1 MDLASAQVL
10 SLRLLPRLLR
20 HAQRNGW
27 SRPRPVTPE
36 ELAQF
41 QVVVALFIVTSG
53 LGQGARLVTTRTDN
67 VPRPEPRIFST
78 LRSLDKQ
85 MDMYEDQEL
94 QDLAR
99 QEIPIQRLKAEATAL
114 QQSDSPL
121 PCEDDAL
128 AQVLVQWFK
137 NEYFKWADP
146 IKCPKCAGKTEMTE
160 MVSPNEY
167 ERAGGAGRVEM
178 HVCTSENGPCD
189 GNFRF
194 ARFKYVGLT
203 IPDHELTGYFLK
215 RPKDVAA
222 SGQTC
227 TPSFSV
233 QSGSAHVTVR
243 YPHPTQ
249 SPRLPPYLNNIPRAV
264 WNAEDHVWNEYFS
277 SAAGRW
283 LHTDSCEAARDEP
296 LLYDRGW
303 GKKVRAITKN
313 KKDDADRSVR
323 VGQMSYVVAFSV
335 DGATDVSRGYVQ
347 DSAEMFKR
355 RRLAPEGALAQ
366 ELAQITAARR
376 RNLTQTKKAQLE
388 VEDGVERA
396 WLAASDQRAKQPKEE
411 PSRISGTREW
421 KEARGEAGP
430 SMSSD
435 DASEPKPN

>member
-27 SRPRPVTPE
+27 ARPRPVTPE

-41 QVVVALFIVTSG
+41 QLAVALLIVTAG
-53 LGQGARLVTTRTDN
+53 VGQSARQATARTN
-67 VPRPEPRIFST
+67 NIPRPEPRLFST
-78 LRSLDKQ
+78 LRTLDKQ

-99 QEIPIQRLKAEATAL
+99 QEIPMERLKAEATAL

-121 PCEDDAL
+121 ACEEDAL

-137 NEYFKWADP
+137 NEYFKWVDP
-146 IKCPKCAGKTEMTE
+146 IKCPKCAGETEMTG
-160 MVSPNEY
+160 MVSPDEH

-178 HVCTSENGPCD
+178 HVCTSKNGPCD
-189 GNFRF
+189 GKIRF
-194 ARFKYVGLT
+194 ARYGDPRYLMKTRLGRCGEWANLYTLFLRAVGL
-203 IPDHELTGYFLK
+203 
-215 RPKDVAA
+215 RA
-222 SGQTC
+222 
-227 TPSFSV
+227 
-233 QSGSAHVTVR
+233 R
-243 YPHPTQ
+243 Y
-249 SPRLPPYLNNIPRAV
+249 V

-277 SAAGRW
+277 PAAGRW

-303 GKKVRAITKN
+303 GKK
-313 KKDDADRSVR
+313 
-323 VGQMSYVVAFSV
+323 MSYVVAFSV

-355 RRLAPEGALAQ
+355 RRQAPEGALIQ
-366 ELAQITAARR
+366 ELATITAARR
-376 RNLTQTKKAQLE
+376 RNLSQTKKTQLE
-388 VEDGVERA
+388 AEDAIERA
-396 WLAASDQRAKQPKEE
+396 WLAASDQRAKQPKAE
-411 PSRISGTREW
+411 PSRISGTQEW
-421 KEARGEAGP
+421 KEARGETGP
-430 SMSSD
+430 NCTSD